1 MLDQPEA
8 ARAYY
13 LQALEVAGRI
23 GHRPDVAL
31 THLALA
37 ELLLAHYPDEA
48 AEAQEHLAFALTEFG
63 AMKMRP
69 ALERALRHKGQL
81 RA

>member
-1 MLDQPEA
+1 MILRLLAKVA
-8 ARAYY
+8 AD
-13 LQALEVAGRI
+13 
-23 GHRPDVAL
+23 RPSSAL

-48 AEAQEHLAFALTEFG
+48 TEAQERLQFALAEFQS
-63 AMKMRP
+63 MKMRP

-81 RA
+81 WA